1 LEYHN
6 QSFVWVFEDT
16 LVLVN
21 PLFTIS
27 TIYDLCDVSLDSSFN
42 VFGLNGDIAL
52 AQGSVGDNI
61 QGTKKG
67 VTPRLLLMWME

>member
-1 LEYHN
+1 MEYHN
-6 QSFVWVFEDT
+6 QGFVWVFKET

-27 TIYDLCDVSLDSSFN
+27 TIYNLCDVSLDSSFN
-42 VFGLNGDIAL
+42 VLGLNRNIAL

-61 QGTKKG
+61 QGAKKG